1 MNSSYGNLSWEFFV
15 YGSYIIV
22 AASLFFYVAITIFK
36 RNKIIKSMQNE
47 GFFENT
53 EANKDNNS

>member
-36 RNKIIKSMQNE
+36 RNKI
-47 GFFENT
+47 
-53 EANKDNNS
+53 